1 MSYWKLKLMKKSI
14 INKILF
20 IFILFIN
27 FEVLSK
33 DFIIEGNQFTDD
45 DIVISIIE
53 VIPDGDDKFK
63 SNFILKKL
71 INSDFFKSVFV
82 LKSVSVNSHKALRI
96 IDFIGDKEIF
106 KYLYNTLNSWLKKFD
121 VEYIDFLNYGIENE
135 IISKSGLR
143 SKSNF
148 KNLIVPNYFEPFVAK
163 NNKLFFAFKTNHTQ
177 DIVICK
183 GDGDQERPNQLSQK
197 NMSIYEN

>member
-53 VIPDGDDKFK
+53 VIPDGSRKFTDGMNMLVDKDNLGFGPRSWRYACVIDNGEITDWFIEEGK
-63 SNFILKKL
+63 EDNCEEDPYHYTSPEFILASL
-71 INSDFFKSVFV
+71 
-82 LKSVSVNSHKALRI
+82 
-96 IDFIGDKEIF
+96 
-106 KYLYNTLNSWLKKFD
+106 
-121 VEYIDFLNYGIENE
+121 
-135 IISKSGLR
+135 
-143 SKSNF
+143 
-148 KNLIVPNYFEPFVAK
+148 
-163 NNKLFFAFKTNHTQ
+163 
-177 DIVICK
+177 
-183 GDGDQERPNQLSQK
+183 
-197 NMSIYEN
+197 

>member
-71 INSDFFKSVFV
+71 INSDFFKS
-82 LKSVSVNSHKALRI
+82 KI
-96 IDFIGDKEIF
+96 
-106 KYLYNTLNSWLKKFD
+106 
-121 VEYIDFLNYGIENE
+121 
-135 IISKSGLR
+135 
-143 SKSNF
+143 
-148 KNLIVPNYFEPFVAK
+148 
-163 NNKLFFAFKTNHTQ
+163 
-177 DIVICK
+177 
-183 GDGDQERPNQLSQK
+183 
-197 NMSIYEN
+197 